1 MLCYFV
7 KLSENYV
14 LNSTQKRYA
23 IESGVCS
30 VNGKPAKI
38 GTVIKNGDLIE

>member
-1 MLCYFV
+1 MTCYVV
-7 KLSENYV
+7 KIYGNYM
-14 LNSTQKRYA
+14 LNSTQQRYA

-38 GTVIKNGDLIE
+38 GTVIKNGDRIE

>member
-1 MLCYFV
+1 MTCYFV
-7 KLSENYV
+7 KIGENYV
-14 LNSTQKRYA
+14 LNSIQQRYA

-38 GTVIKNGDLIE
+38 GTVIKNGDRIE

>member
-1 MLCYFV
+1 M
-7 KLSENYV
+7 KLRENCV
-14 LNSTQKRYA
+14 LNSVQQRYA

-38 GTVIKNGDLIE
+38 GTIIKNGDRIE